1 MRPSEI
7 KILQE
12 QHRGR
17 ILPVVPMILVGMGT
31 CGIGN
36 GADAVYA
43 RIMRQISEDGIE
55 CNLNRQMFGSV
66 PRSRW

>member
-1 MRPSEI
+1 MKPSEI

-12 QHRGR
+12 QHRER
-17 ILPVVPMILVGMGT
+17 ILPAVPMILVGMGT

-43 RIMRQISEDGIE
+43 RIMRQISEGR
-55 CNLNRQMFGSV
+55 CRM
-66 PRSRW
+66 